1 MHLQG
6 PVPTLGSSALSISA
20 PRSRG
25 VSAGTYSWWALIH
38 LLLLNLDVRSWE
50 SGHLTVLHFC
60 RGGQSVGGGGLQ
72 QHPGTLEGCSQER
85 RKEPGP
91 LPGEAAWGK
100 DRPPPL
106 QTSCNSQISCNS
118 ASLKAQGSPIRAT
131 GLHLLVREGCQRH
144 KHNFQ
149 NPWEPCPALRS
160 HSGPIG
166 VLPGKHTCWNRCSRC
181 PRGARCS

>member
-1 MHLQG
+1 MCA
-6 PVPTLGSSALSISA
+6 PGSQAISQSCISA
-20 PRSRG
+20 VGGSR
-25 VSAGTYSWWALIH
+25 
-38 LLLLNLDVRSWE
+38 R
-50 SGHLTVLHFC
+50 
-60 RGGQSVGGGGLQ
+60 GGGLQ
-72 QHPGTLEGCSQER
+72 QPPGTLEGCSQER

-166 VLPGKHTCWNRCSRC
+166 GPAWEAHLLEQVFQVPPGSQVLLMEEGLVLQVRCVSSAPGLQNAVRTPS
-181 PRGARCS
+181 RGASGRDHFLRLVTFI